1 MKRYLIL
8 LVLLAM
14 ATSVFSQAR
23 LGRSIFE
30 IKAEYTNNSV
40 TEQRLENNDML
51 LIDLSRAY
59 VKHVFDDQGDCI
71 LSLIIPKDSPAV
83 QFYVEKYNKELVIIS
98 PTEWRFYVGGS
109 IAQVK
114 LITTDDRSIMF
125 LWSFME

>member
-30 IKAEYTNNSV
+30 IKSEYTDNSV
-40 TEQRLENNDML
+40 TEQKLGDNDML

-83 QFYVEKYNKELVIIS
+83 QFYVEKYNKEPSLKHIHII
-98 PTEWRFYVGGS
+98 
-109 IAQVK
+109 
-114 LITTDDRSIMF
+114 
-125 LWSFME
+125 

>member
-30 IKAEYTNNSV
+30 VKAEYTEYSV
-40 TEQRLENNDML
+40 TEQKLGDSDML
-51 LIDLSRAY
+51 LIDLPKAY
-59 VKHVFDDQGDCI
+59 VKHVFNDQNDCI

-83 QFYVEKYNKELVIIS
+83 QYYVERYNKELVIIS

-114 LITTDDRSIMF
+114 LITTDDKSIMF

>member
-30 IKAEYTNNSV
+30 VKAEYTEYSV
-40 TEQRLENNDML
+40 TEQKLGDSDML
-51 LIDLSRAY
+51 LIDLSKAY
-59 VKHVFDDQGDCI
+59 VKHVFNDQNDCI

-83 QFYVEKYNKELVIIS
+83 QYYVERYNKELVIIS

-114 LITTDDRSIMF
+114 LITTDDKSIMF

>member
-30 IKAEYTNNSV
+30 VKAEYTEYSV
-40 TEQRLENNDML
+40 TEQKLGDSDML
-51 LIDLSRAY
+51 LIDLPKAY

-83 QFYVEKYNKELVIIS
+83 QFYVERYNKELVIIS
-98 PTEWRFYVGGS
+98 PTEWRFYVGDS
-109 IAQVK
+109 IAQIK
-114 LITTDDRSIMF
+114 LITTDDRFIMF

>member
-30 IKAEYTNNSV
+30 VKAEYTEYSV
-40 TEQRLENNDML
+40 TEQKLGDSDML
-51 LIDLSRAY
+51 LIDLPKAY

-83 QFYVEKYNKELVIIS
+83 QYYVERYNKELVIIS
-98 PTEWRFYVGGS
+98 PTEWRFYVGDS
-109 IAQVK
+109 IAQIK

>member
-1 MKRYLIL
+1 
-8 LVLLAM
+8 
-14 ATSVFSQAR
+14 
-23 LGRSIFE
+23 
-30 IKAEYTNNSV
+30 
-40 TEQRLENNDML
+40 ML

-98 PTEWRFYVGGS
+98 PTEWRFYAGGA